1 MKKAII
7 DVSGNNCATPVINTA
22 LSFKPFLDSLRKRA
36 SEEKTAK
43 KQFFD
48 ILLQQ
53 FDQAD
58 LENQELTE
66 ENIHEYEHLLE
77 LVYACQSPTMSC
89 EDDVI
94 WGICKPMQ
102 PLIVYSTDTLHDLM
116 VALIEKNKQKP
127 LAKSIDDYNNER
139 LRVIYGFILKRL
151 YHFESVLRKEQYH
164 IHTDPGTANERYLE
178 ANINTDFI
186 EIIALRELPVI
197 KFRQLKEY
205 ISENLGF
212 EMLQSVLPLD
222 MFRFRGIAMI
232 TVTDVT
238 GRQAVEN
245 IKKIRLTRTPGNE
258 EATYRTVTRS
268 LKMLLCN
275 DKIEFDFFP
284 FVRVNDK
291 FVFGYEK
298 GGTGV
303 LYNVWGEKTL
313 NPEQFQQQAY
323 SYSMDPQSF
332 YSRDIKQEDLT
343 QYSFLAGF
351 ISQNVT
357 SLALLPLFR
366 SQTVVGVMAIHTW
379 GEDVFEVGTMTMLE
393 PALQP
398 IALLMQV
405 YVDEFNL
412 EIEKIVKEKFTSLQP
427 SVQWRFNEAAWH
439 YLRAKKKNLPV
450 TETEPVHFSNVY
462 PLYGAIDI
470 RNSTIERNHAI
481 KYDIDQRLGLL
492 GETLC
497 ALRAIIKSSLL
508 EQMNFSCKAWQKV
521 AEQDQLTT
529 TEENNLALFLNNEA
543 GKYLDHLCETEPRTS
558 EIIRAYFDT
567 VRLAISRE
575 QALEMSMQL
584 LNNAINNYLE
594 TEQQELQLS
603 FPCYFEKFRTDGV
616 EYDIYIGQS
625 IAPEKPFS
633 HFHLRN
639 VRLWQLS
646 SMAAIARL
654 THSLLPQMHVDL
666 RTTQLIFVHNN
677 TIDIT
682 FRTDERKFDVEG
694 AYNIRYQMIKKRIDK
709 VRIRNSE
716 ERLTQ
721 PDKIALIYFNKKD
734 IEDYLPY
741 IQYLQETDVLEP
753 EHENLD
759 LEDLQGLTGLKAI
772 RLAVKIA
779 TSVPA

>member
-7 DVSGNNCATPVINTA
+7 DVSGNNCSAPVINTA
-22 LSFKPFLDSLRKRA
+22 FSFKPFIDSLRKRA
-36 SEEKTAK
+36 NEEKTAK

-48 ILLQQ
+48 IVLQE
-53 FDQAD
+53 FAKAD
-58 LENQELTE
+58 LENKELTE
-66 ENIHEYEHLLE
+66 NNLHAYEHLLE
-77 LVYACQSPTMSC
+77 LVYACQSPTMSGAD
-89 EDDVI
+89 EVI
-94 WGICKPMQ
+94 WGLCKPMQ

-116 VALIEKNKQKP
+116 IGLVEKDKQKP
-127 LAKSIDDYNNER
+127 VTKSIEDYTNER

-151 YHFESVLRKEQYH
+151 YHFESVLRKELYH
-164 IHTDPGTANERYLE
+164 IHTDPGTAAERYLE
-178 ANINTDFI
+178 ASINTDFI
-186 EIIALRELPVI
+186 EIISLRELPVI

-205 ISENLGF
+205 ISENMGF
-212 EMLQSVLPLD
+212 EMLKSLLPLD
-222 MFRFRGIAMI
+222 MFRFRGLAMI

-258 EATYRTVTRS
+258 ETTYRTVTRS

-313 NPEQFQQQAY
+313 SPEEFQQRAH
-323 SYSMDPQSF
+323 SYSIDPQSF
-332 YSRDIKQEDLT
+332 YSRDIRQEDLT
-343 QYSFLAGF
+343 QYSFLASF
-351 ISQNVT
+351 ITQNVT

-366 SQTVVGVMAIHTW
+366 NQTVVGIVAIHTW
-379 GEDVFEVGTMTMLE
+379 GEDVFEVGTMAMLE
-393 PALQP
+393 PAIQP

-405 YVDEFNL
+405 YIDEFNL
-412 EIEKIVKEKFTSLQP
+412 EIEKIVKEKFTSIQP
-427 SVQWRFNEAAWH
+427 SVQWKFNEAAWH
-439 YLRAKKKNLPV
+439 YLRAKKKNLPIM
-450 TETEPVHFSNVY
+450 ETEPVHFSHVY
-462 PLYGAIDI
+462 PLYGAVDI
-470 RNSTIERNHAI
+470 RNSTIERNQAI
-481 KYDIDQRLGLL
+481 KHDIDHRLGLL
-492 GETLC
+492 AETLS
-497 ALRAIIKSSLL
+497 ALRAIHKSSLL
-508 EQMNFSCKAWQKV
+508 EQMNFSCKTWQKV
-521 AEQDQLTT
+521 TEQDQLTT
-529 TEENNLALFLNNEA
+529 TEENNLGVFLNNEA
-543 GKYLDHLCETEPRTS
+543 GKYLDHLAGAEPRTE
-558 EIIRAYFDT
+558 EIIQTYFNT
-567 VRLAISRE
+567 VRDAVSRE
-575 QALEMSMQL
+575 QALETSMQL

-594 TEQQELQLS
+594 AEQQELQLS
-603 FPCYFEKFRTDGV
+603 YPCYFEKFRTDGV

-625 IAPEKPFS
+625 IAPDKPFS

-654 THSLLPQMHVDL
+654 THSLLPGMPVEL

-677 TIDIT
+677 TIDIS

-709 VRIRNSE
+709 VRIRNSQ

-721 PDKIALIYFNKKD
+721 PDMIALVYFNKKD

-741 IQYLQETDVLEP
+741 IQYLQETEILES
-753 EHENLD
+753 EYENLD

-772 RLAVKIA
+772 RLGVKLLH
-779 TSVPA
+779 